1 MSKHDRLDR
10 GHGAHDLTSEILKFV
25 AHEVK
30 HAARRG
36 YRRRRRK
43 RSSFKKFMVK
53 LFKAWLLMTLSSVV
67 IITTMISQGWLF
79 GPKGIEGLLIAPMVL
94 FASWMVIVYFMW
106 FHKRSPTAL
115 PAPAVK
121 PNSSVAQLP
130 AQTDSWL
137 ESQRDLLPGL
147 AQVKLDSISLQ
158 LERIAPQ
165 LQALD
170 AQTPAASE
178 ARRLLGEELPELIQS
193 YHKVPRSL
201 RSQPL
206 NGGSTPERQL
216 IEGLETIDEQ
226 LKRMH
231 EDLAASDL
239 KALAT
244 HQRYL
249 ELKYRGSEEDDD

>member
-10 GHGAHDLTSEILKFV
+10 GPDLGNEILKFV
-25 AHEVK
+25 SHEIK
-30 HAARRG
+30 HAARRS
-36 YRRRRRK
+36 YRRRRR
-43 RSSFKKFMVK
+43 RRGGFRKFMVK

-79 GPKGIEGLLIAPMVL
+79 GPKGIEGLIIAPMVL
-94 FASWMVIVYFMW
+94 FASWMVVVYFMW
-106 FHKRSPTAL
+106 FHKPSPTAM
-115 PAPAVK
+115 PVPGVK

-147 AQVKLDSISLQ
+147 AQAKLDDISLQ
-158 LERIAPQ
+158 LERITPQ
-165 LQALD
+165 LQALE
-170 AQTPAASE
+170 AQSPAASE
-178 ARRLLGEELPELIQS
+178 ARRLLGEELPELVRS
-193 YHKVPRSL
+193 YHKVPRAL

-206 NGGSTPERQL
+206 HGGSTPERQL

-249 ELKYRGSEEDDD
+249 ELKYGGGDDDDQ